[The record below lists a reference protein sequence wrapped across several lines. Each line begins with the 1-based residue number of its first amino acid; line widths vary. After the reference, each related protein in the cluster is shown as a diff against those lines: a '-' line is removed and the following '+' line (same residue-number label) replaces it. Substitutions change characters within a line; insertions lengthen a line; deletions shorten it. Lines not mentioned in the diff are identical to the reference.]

1 MIKKNFCPYCGH
13 RLTEKAIEGRY
24 RLFCGWCRQ
33 PIYENP
39 VPAACVVLID
49 SKQKILL
56 VKRSVQPKIGQ
67 WCLPGGFMELGEMPE
82 EAALRELQEETGL
95 KGRIE
100 MLLGVT
106 SSPSDAYDTILMIG
120 YLVKDYTGTPTPGDD
135 AAEVAYFHP
144 TRLPPVAFQSHRK
157 FIQTFYWT
165 QVP

>member
-1 MIKKNFCPYCGH
+1 MVRKNFCPYCGN
-13 RLTEKAIEGRY
+13 RLTEKAIEGRF
-24 RLFCGWCRQ
+24 RLFCGRCSQ

-67 WCLPGGFMELGEMPE
+67 WCLPGGFMELGEKPE
-82 EAALRELQEETGL
+82 QAALRELQEETGL

-106 SSPSDAYDTILMIG
+106 SSPSDAYDTVLMIG
-120 YLVKDYTGTPTPGDD
+120 YLVKHYTGTPMPGDD
-135 AAEVAYFHP
+135 ASDVAYFHP
-144 TRLPPVAFQSHRK
+144 TQLPPVAFQSHRQ
-157 FIQTFYWT
+157 FIQVFYST
-165 QVP
+165 QA